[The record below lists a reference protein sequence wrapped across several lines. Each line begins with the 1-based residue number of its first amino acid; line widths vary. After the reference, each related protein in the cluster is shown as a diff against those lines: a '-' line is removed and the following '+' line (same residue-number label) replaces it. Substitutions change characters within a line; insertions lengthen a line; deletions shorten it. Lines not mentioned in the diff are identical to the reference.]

1 MLKKIRAWLIFKL
14 VGDQP
19 VIMNIDV
26 TLDSGAHL
34 KTLLMK
40 NNVIKISGPIVL

>member
-1 MLKKIRAWLIFKL
+1 MKSIREWLIFKL

-26 TLDSGAHL
+26 SL
-34 KTLLMK
+34 KKQFYELKKPILIKNALLE
-40 NNVIKISGPIVL
+40 

>member
-1 MLKKIRAWLIFKL
+1 MLKRMREWLIFKL

-26 TLDSGAHL
+26 QF
-34 KTLLMK
+34 K
-40 NNVIKISGPIVL
+40 NKEYSIRKPIIYKE

>member
-1 MLKKIRAWLIFKL
+1 MGRQLREWLIFKL

-26 TLDSGAHL
+26 QLGIGVCKMN
-34 KTLLMK
+34 KTLLTK
-40 NNVIKISGPIVL
+40 NSNFC

>member
-1 MLKKIRAWLIFKL
+1 MWNKLRTWLIFKL

-26 TLDSGAHL
+26 EFKEKVYEL
-34 KTLLMK
+34 KKPLLMK
-40 NNVIKISGPIVL
+40 